1 MNIMSKRYYFFA
13 FSLVLIIAGV
23 IVFATNGLPLAIDF
37 KGGTLLEMTFNGS
50 KMPTTTEV
58 IQIYAEHDAND
69 PQVQFSGNMVLVRS
83 DTLDTPTQDAIVSEM
98 NTKYGDVT
106 LQLSGTVTPS
116 ISQEVTRSAMIA
128 VLVATLGI
136 ILYMTY
142 AFRKLT
148 HVIRYSIV
156 TIVAMLHDIFIVLSL
171 AAIGG
176 KFFGWQVDS
185 MFLTAVLTVIGFSVQ
200 DTIVVFDR
208 IRENSA
214 FLRRIPYEQLV
225 NHSIVQTLQRS
236 LNTTL
241 MTFEFILLALALFG
255 GITLREFSIILLV
268 GLLSGA
274 YSSIC
279 IAAPLLI
286 VWENKEWKT
295 WFKHSDTSEVV
306 SQ

>member
-1 MNIMSKRYYFFA
+1 VCS
-13 FSLVLIIAGV
+13 
-23 IVFATNGLPLAIDF
+23 
-37 KGGTLLEMTFNGS
+37 
-50 KMPTTTEV
+50 
-58 IQIYAEHDAND
+58 
-69 PQVQFSGNMVLVRS
+69 S
-83 DTLDTPTQDAIVSEM
+83 DLNTQ
-98 NTKYGDVT
+98 YGDVT

-116 ISQEVTRSAMIA
+116 ISQEVTRSAVIA

-142 AFRKLT
+142 AFRKLN
-148 HVIRYSIV
+148 HVIRYSLV
-156 TIVAMLHDIFIVLSL
+156 TIVAMFHDIFIVLSL

-185 MFLTAVLTVIGFSVQ
+185 MFLTALLTVIGFSVQ

-214 FLRRIPYEQLV
+214 FLRRIPFEQLV

-255 GITLREFSIILLV
+255 GVTLREFSIILLV

-279 IAAPLLI
+279 VAAPLLI

-295 WFKHSDTSEVV
+295 WFKHSDASEAV